1 MLKAYPC
8 PYCGKTAVKIKRYVN
23 YLEDGIRLSKIY
35 PVEIYTCCMMARM
48 PREMYEEHERLKAAK
63 IMV

>member
-1 MLKAYPC
+1 MLKARPC
-8 PYCGKTAVKIKRYVN
+8 PYCGKTAVKIKRYIN
-23 YLEDGIRLSKIY
+23 QLKDGIRLSKIY

-48 PREMYEEHERLKAAK
+48 PQEMIQEHQQLKAAK